1 MSVSVPVASAA
12 ALAVD
17 VVPLGGLGEFGLN
30 MMAIS
35 CGDTTIV
42 VDAGA
47 MFPEADQLGVDLIV
61 PDLTYLENR
70 KGQVKALVLTHGHE
84 DHIGAVPCVLPHIDG
99 PIYGTPLALAFA
111 GKKLEEHDLDPETV
125 AVRPGDV
132 ITIGPFTLEFI
143 RVTHSMPDCVAI
155 VIRTPQGILLHTGD
169 FKVDQTPM
177 DGEAFDLHRFAQLGA
192 EGVLAMFCDSTNI
205 DRRGYTG
212 SEKEVEDGFEE
223 IFTSTEGKIV
233 VATFS
238 SSLYRLQIVADLAA
252 QFDRKLAFIGRGM
265 NENSVIAQRLG
276 RLHLQS
282 GVTIKDSD
290 VPIFPAQ
297 DVVCLVTGSQGE
309 ANAALS
315 RIAINDHRH
324 VKLVE
329 GDRGS
334 RVRRAHFGQRVQRA
348 RQVEIDLTAGIVGD
362 GEQLDAVEGD
372 RVVISARAIP
382 GNEKSIGRVMNHI
395 ARRGV
400 DVVTESSKHV
410 HVSGHGSE
418 EELKLVL
425 SLVRPKYFVPV
436 HGEFR
441 QLAQH
446 AKVAGFVTRGL
457 PSPVEVLT
465 AENGDVIRFNAEGGR
480 IVDKAPSGRILI
492 DGTRT
497 GEVDDE
503 VLRDRRHISID
514 GIIMPVVAIN
524 ARTGIIEGVPELVAR
539 GFVSDESTAAML
551 LEGARVVS
559 SAIAECSVEE
569 RTDPGLMKERIR
581 TEVRRFLKKR
591 TGRRP
596 MVLPVV
602 IEI

>member
-1 MSVSVPVASAA
+1 MSVSVPVAPAA

-47 MFPEADQLGVDLIV
+47 MFPEADQLGVDLII
-61 PDLTYLENR
+61 PDMAYLESR
-70 KGQVKALVLTHGHE
+70 KGQIKALVLTHGHE
-84 DHIGAVPCVLPHIDG
+84 DHMGAVPYVLPHLDG
-99 PIYGTPLALAFA
+99 PLYGTPLALAFA
-111 GKKLEEHDLDPETV
+111 GKKLEEHELDPKTV
-125 AVRPGDV
+125 AVKPGDV
-132 ITIGPFTLEFI
+132 FPIGPFTLEFL
-143 RVTHSMPDCVAI
+143 RVTHSMPDCVAV
-155 VIRTPQGILLHTGD
+155 VIRTPQGVLLHTGD

-177 DGEAFDLHRFAQLGA
+177 DGEAFDLHGFARLGA

-212 SEKEVEDGFEE
+212 SEKDVEDGFEE
-223 IFTSTEGKIV
+223 VFTSTEGKIV

-265 NENSVIAQRLG
+265 TTNSQIAQRLG
-276 RLHLQS
+276 HLHLQS
-282 GVTIKDSD
+282 GVVIKDSD
-290 VPIFPAQ
+290 VGVFPSQ

-324 VKLVE
+324 VKL
-329 GDRGS
+329 
-334 RVRRAHFGQRVQRA
+334 
-348 RQVEIDLTAGIVGD
+348 T
-362 GEQLDAVEGD
+362 EGD
-372 RVVISARAIP
+372 RVVLSARAIP
-382 GNEKSIGRVMNHI
+382 GNEKSIGRVMNHL

-400 DVVTESSKHV
+400 DVVTESTKHV
-410 HVSGHGSE
+410 HVSGHGAE
-418 EELKLVL
+418 EEIKLVL
-425 SLVRPKYFVPV
+425 SLVRPKYLIPV

-441 QLAQH
+441 HLARH
-446 AKVAGFVTRGL
+446 AKVARFVTRGL
-457 PSPVEVLT
+457 PTAVEVIT
-465 AENGDVIRFNAEGGR
+465 AEDGDVVRFDAEGGR
-480 IVDKAPSGRILI
+480 IADRTPAGRVLI
-492 DGTRT
+492 DGTRV

-524 ARTGIIEGVPELVAR
+524 ARTGIVEGVPELVAR
-539 GFVSDESTAAML
+539 GFVSDDSTAALL

-569 RTDPGLMKERIR
+569 QTDPGLIKERIR

>member
-1 MSVSVPVASAA
+1 MSVSVPVAPAA

-47 MFPEADQLGVDLIV
+47 MFPEADQLGVDLII
-61 PDLTYLENR
+61 PDMAYLEGR

-84 DHIGAVPCVLPHIDG
+84 DHIGAVPYVLPHLDG

-111 GKKLEEHDLDPETV
+111 GKKLAEHELEPKTV
-125 AVRPGDV
+125 AVKPGDV
-132 ITIGPFTLEFI
+132 IPIGPFTLEFI
-143 RVTHSMPDCVAI
+143 RVTHSMPDCVAV
-155 VIRTPQGILLHTGD
+155 VIRTPQGVLLHTGD

-177 DGEAFDLHRFAQLGA
+177 DGEAFDLHGFARLGA
-192 EGVLAMFCDSTNI
+192 DGVLAMFCDSTNV

-212 SEKEVEDGFEE
+212 SEKDVEDGFEE
-223 IFTSTEGKIV
+223 VFTSTEGKIV
-233 VATFS
+233 VASFS

-265 NENSVIAQRLG
+265 TTNSQIATRLG
-276 RLHLQS
+276 HLHLQS
-282 GVTIKDSD
+282 GVVIKDSD
-290 VPIFPAQ
+290 VGVFPAQ

-324 VKLVE
+324 VKL
-329 GDRGS
+329 
-334 RVRRAHFGQRVQRA
+334 A
-348 RQVEIDLTAGIVGD
+348 
-362 GEQLDAVEGD
+362 EGD
-372 RVVISARAIP
+372 RVVLSARAIP
-382 GNEKSIGRVMNHI
+382 GNEKSIGRVMNHL

-400 DVVTESSKHV
+400 DVVTESTKHV
-410 HVSGHGSE
+410 HVSGHGAE
-418 EELKLVL
+418 EEIKLVL
-425 SLVRPKYFVPV
+425 SLVRPKYLIPV

-441 QLAQH
+441 HLARH
-446 AKVAGFVTRGL
+446 AKVARFVTRGL
-457 PSPVEVLT
+457 PTAVEVIT
-465 AENGDVIRFNAEGGR
+465 AEDGDVIRFDAEGGR
-480 IVDKAPSGRILI
+480 IADKTAAGRVLI
-492 DGTRT
+492 DGTRV

-524 ARTGIIEGVPELVAR
+524 GRTGIVEGVPELVAR
-539 GFVSDESTAAML
+539 GFVSDDRTAALL

>member
-1 MSVSVPVASAA
+1 MSVSVPVAPAA

-47 MFPEADQLGVDLIV
+47 MFPEADQLGVDLII
-61 PDLTYLENR
+61 PDMAYLESR
-70 KGQVKALVLTHGHE
+70 KGQIKALVLTHGHE
-84 DHIGAVPCVLPHIDG
+84 DHMGAVPYVLPHLDG
-99 PIYGTPLALAFA
+99 PLYGTPLALAFA
-111 GKKLEEHDLDPETV
+111 GKKLEEHELDPKTV
-125 AVRPGDV
+125 AVKPGDV
-132 ITIGPFTLEFI
+132 IPIGPFTLEFL
-143 RVTHSMPDCVAI
+143 RVTHSMPDCVAV
-155 VIRTPQGILLHTGD
+155 VIRTPQGVLLHTGD

-177 DGEAFDLHRFAQLGA
+177 DGEAFDLHGFARLGA

-212 SEKEVEDGFEE
+212 SEKDVEDGFEE
-223 IFTSTEGKIV
+223 VFTSTEGKIV

-265 NENSVIAQRLG
+265 TTNSQIAQRLG
-276 RLHLQS
+276 HLHLQS
-282 GVTIKDSD
+282 GVVIKDSD
-290 VPIFPAQ
+290 VGVFPSQ

-324 VKLVE
+324 VKL
-329 GDRGS
+329 
-334 RVRRAHFGQRVQRA
+334 
-348 RQVEIDLTAGIVGD
+348 T
-362 GEQLDAVEGD
+362 EGD
-372 RVVISARAIP
+372 RVVLSARAIP
-382 GNEKSIGRVMNHI
+382 GNEKSIGRVMNHL

-400 DVVTESSKHV
+400 DVVTESTKHV
-410 HVSGHGSE
+410 HVSGHGAE
-418 EELKLVL
+418 EEIKLVL
-425 SLVRPKYFVPV
+425 SLVRPKYLIPV

-441 QLAQH
+441 HLARH
-446 AKVAGFVTRGL
+446 AKVARFVTRGL
-457 PSPVEVLT
+457 PTAVEVIT
-465 AENGDVIRFNAEGGR
+465 AEDGDVVRFDAEGGR
-480 IVDKAPSGRILI
+480 IADRTPAGRVLI
-492 DGTRT
+492 DGTRV

-524 ARTGIIEGVPELVAR
+524 ARTGIVEGVPELVAR
-539 GFVSDESTAAML
+539 GFVSDDSTAALL

-559 SAIAECSVEE
+559 SALAECSVEE
-569 RTDPGLMKERIR
+569 RTDPGLIKERIR

>member
-1 MSVSVPVASAA
+1 MSVSVPEAPASAP
-12 ALAVD
+12 AVD

-61 PDLTYLENR
+61 PDLAYLESR

-84 DHIGAVPCVLPHIDG
+84 DHIGAVPYVLPHIDG
-99 PIYGTPLALAFA
+99 PIYGTALALAFA
-111 GKKLEEHDLDPETV
+111 GKKLEEHELDPRTV
-125 AVRPGDV
+125 AVKPGDAV
-132 ITIGPFTLEFI
+132 TVGPFSLEFI
-143 RVTHSMPDCVAI
+143 RVTHSMPDCVAV
-155 VIRTPQGILLHTGD
+155 VIRTPQGVLLHTGD

-212 SEKEVEDGFEE
+212 SEMDVEDGFEE

-252 QFDRKLAFIGRGM
+252 QFDRKLAFVGRGM

-276 RLHLQS
+276 HLHLQS

-290 VPIFPAQ
+290 VSIFPAQ

-329 GDRGS
+329 GDR
-334 RVRRAHFGQRVQRA
+334 
-348 RQVEIDLTAGIVGD
+348 
-362 GEQLDAVEGD
+362 
-372 RVVISARAIP
+372 VVISARAIP
-382 GNEKSIGRVMNHI
+382 GNEKAIGRVMNHI

-425 SLVRPKYFVPV
+425 SLVRPKYFV
-436 HGEFR
+436 
-441 QLAQH
+441 
-446 AKVAGFVTRGL
+446 
-457 PSPVEVLT
+457 
-465 AENGDVIRFNAEGGR
+465 
-480 IVDKAPSGRILI
+480 
-492 DGTRT
+492 
-497 GEVDDE
+497 
-503 VLRDRRHISID
+503 
-514 GIIMPVVAIN
+514 
-524 ARTGIIEGVPELVAR
+524 
-539 GFVSDESTAAML
+539 
-551 LEGARVVS
+551 
-559 SAIAECSVEE
+559 
-569 RTDPGLMKERIR
+569 
-581 TEVRRFLKKR
+581 
-591 TGRRP
+591 
-596 MVLPVV
+596 
-602 IEI
+602 